1 MDDDGGFL
9 GLNLDG
15 NQPKMEIP
23 SSGLGHNSETTIIGR
38 VKSTID
44 SLIKLEGEHEEAIQT
59 LVENQE
65 DEREAILLVLGK
77 QLLEGRG
84 LHEGD
89 REFGK
94 WCNLNFPNLREH
106 INKDDQTAILWA
118 AEFPEQH
125 QEMLD
130 KHPRV
135 RTTRGLYDKWKAQ
148 KKAKGASS
156 ENTGGSDEDSTTDN
170 SDESTTNNSGNNTG
184 GNSGGGSD
192 NSGEPPVED
201 EEGDINTTNP
211 DTTTVKSDATMVASS
226 LIGVVTNMLMFEQ
239 TQKREVENE
248 ELASAIFHEIRSH
261 SAGEMSDAE
270 VNEYV
275 EQKLKRVLRTITK
288 SLSTLNDVENNVVSI
303 YKTTEKSQ

>member
-1 MDDDGGFL
+1 MDDEGGFL

-15 NQPKMEIP
+15 NQPKVETP
-23 SSGLGHNSETTIIGR
+23 SSGLGHNSEAEIIGR
-38 VKSTID
+38 VKSTIK
-44 SLIKLEGEHEEAIQT
+44 SLVKLEEEHEEAIQT

-65 DEREAILLVLGK
+65 GEREAILLVLGK
-77 QLLEGRG
+77 QLLEGKKG
-84 LHEGD
+84 KSKEN
-89 REFGK
+89 FGK
-94 WCNLNFPNLREH
+94 WVNRNFPNLR
-106 INKDDQTAILWA
+106 NTLDKDEQAAVIWA

-148 KKAKGASS
+148 KKAKGTSS